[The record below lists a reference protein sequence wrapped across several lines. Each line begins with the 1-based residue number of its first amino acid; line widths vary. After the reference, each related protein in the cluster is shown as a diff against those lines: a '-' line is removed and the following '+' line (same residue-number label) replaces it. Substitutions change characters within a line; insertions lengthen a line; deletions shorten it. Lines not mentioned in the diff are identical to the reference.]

1 MNKSVT
7 TTCLDL
13 HKHDLQDTFIGYSI
27 GSTSLLGPLYLLRNV
42 VRIVLCVT
50 FSESA
55 YPKNLIQK
63 PIISSYPP
71 HKMQELINTL
81 TVEIWEKGTN
91 PRSPSTATT
100 TPPLLA
106 ESTCTPISHHQY
118 LLANPWTTFHK
129 TQLTVPLQSSLGN
142 IENKLLH
149 FRMWEYYKLLN
160 KYEPTCIITRFN
172 VMINKAQPTPLK
184 SAQR

>member
-1 MNKSVT
+1 MTITPPDKCSQNCS
-7 TTCLDL
+7 
-13 HKHDLQDTFIGYSI
+13 
-27 GSTSLLGPLYLLRNV
+27 
-42 VRIVLCVT
+42 LCVT
-50 FSESA
+50 FAESE
-55 YPKNLIQK
+55 YPKNLIRK
-63 PIISSYPP
+63 SIISSYHP

-118 LLANPWTTFHK
+118 LLGNPRTTFHK

-149 FRMWEYYKLLN
+149 FRMWEYCKLLD
-160 KYEPTCIITRFN
+160 KYELKCIITRFN
-172 VMINKAQPTPLK
+172 IMINKAQPTPLK
-184 SAQR
+184 SAQQVKTNKP